1 MVNTDYKLPI
11 MSLTLT
17 PLSGI
22 PLIRH
27 GDNLADII
35 VRSLTETG
43 IQLQDGDIFALA
55 QKVVSKSEGRTVNLA
70 TVMPSERAFEL
81 AEQTQKDARVI
92 ELILQESNEV
102 LRTRVG
108 AIIVEHRLGFVCAN
122 AGIDHSNVAGEGNS
136 AEEWVLLLPQN
147 PDISS
152 KRMRAEIESRTG
164 KRIGVLI
171 IDSHGRAWRNGTVG
185 SAIGMSGIPGLED
198 LRGKPDLFGYTLQV
212 TTVGVADE
220 LAAAASLVM
229 GQAAEG
235 TPVVHV
241 RGFPYP
247 LREGSLGE
255 LIRPKEQDLFR

>member
-1 MVNTDYKLPI
+1 

-17 PLSGI
+17 PLQNI

-27 GDNLADII
+27 GDDLADII
-35 VRSLTETG
+35 VRSLTGSG
-43 IQLQDGDIFALA
+43 IQLQDGDIFVLA
-55 QKVVSKSEGRTVNLA
+55 QKIVSKSEGRIVNLA
-70 TVMPSERAFEL
+70 TVTPSERAFEL

-102 LRTRVG
+102 LRTRIG

-122 AGIDHSNVAGEGNS
+122 AGIDHSNVAGEGNA
-136 AEEWVLLLPQN
+136 AEEWVLLLPQD
-147 PDISS
+147 PDLSS
-152 KRMRAEIESRTG
+152 GKMRAGIESRTG

-185 SAIGMSGIPGLED
+185 SAIGMSGLPGLED
-198 LRGKPDLFGYTLQV
+198 LRGQPDLFGYTLQV

-247 LREGSLGE
+247 LREGSLKE